1 MFQLNGHQ
9 MMDEPMEEDSY
20 THCVSIS
27 FSLGPHEAFLTP
39 ILVTRVYM
47 QVIESIVSK
56 HSSEFKCDRE
66 NCSSHNDVKRPFCYS
81 CKPCRLCN
89 DVSWKGNQMC
99 VILDLCVR
107 S

>member
-1 MFQLNGHQ
+1 MLCVFQLNGHQ

-27 FSLGPHEAFLTP
+27 FSLCPHEAFLTP

-56 HSSEFKCDRE
+56 HSCEFKCDRE
-66 NCSSHNDVKRPFCYS
+66 NCSCTIFSHNDVKRPFCYS
-81 CKPCRLCN
+81 C
-89 DVSWKGNQMC
+89 
-99 VILDLCVR
+99 
-107 S
+107 